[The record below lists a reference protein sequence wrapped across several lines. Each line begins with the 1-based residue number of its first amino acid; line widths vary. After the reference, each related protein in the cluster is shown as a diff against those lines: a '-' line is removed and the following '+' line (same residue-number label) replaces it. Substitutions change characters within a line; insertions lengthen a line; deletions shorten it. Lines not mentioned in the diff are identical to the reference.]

1 MVSIILKKDR
11 IVIENVKRC
20 ATRLVR
26 SCKNLSYPERL
37 RKLGLPTLEY
47 RRLRADIVQVY
58 NILNDIDKVD
68 RTKLFSLASYG
79 QMPGHPM
86 KLYKERLRLNAR
98 ANSFNNRVGNTWNKL
113 PEDVVM
119 APSLNAFKLQL
130 NKHWSRHPSKFTAA
144 CYEPT
149 RYMRLSK
156 CAFRSQMT
164 YYWCLHRKKW
174 FF

>member
-11 IVIENVKRC
+11 TVKENVKLC

-86 KLYKERLRLNAR
+86 KL
-98 ANSFNNRVGNTWNKL
+98 
-113 PEDVVM
+113 
-119 APSLNAFKLQL
+119 
-130 NKHWSRHPSKFTAA
+130 
-144 CYEPT
+144 
-149 RYMRLSK
+149 
-156 CAFRSQMT
+156 
-164 YYWCLHRKKW
+164 
-174 FF
+174 